1 MSGRDTPVG
10 PAANPIAARKP
21 VSPRKRLVRL
31 VGSAVVTGLCLAYII
46 WQIDVSRTVRILG
59 DASPWYFLLSVA
71 IMVFTVPA
79 MAWRWQKLLAARGI
93 HDRLPWL
100 LRAYF
105 TAYTAG
111 QILPTSIGGDA
122 MRIYETTRR
131 HPGKGGAI
139 AGSILLERALGGAAT
154 LALAAIGFVLAI
166 GRYDVGAYVWVELA
180 FVLASVGLGI
190 VLFSKRV
197 RGPLRR
203 VVPMVRF
210 ARVERPIRAVY
221 EGIHGYREH
230 GNLMFGI
237 STLTIGLQA
246 VRVLAIWAS
255 AKAVDVQLSPRPF
268 YVMGPLLFLVML
280 VPFTING
287 LAVREAFFVSFLGGL
302 GVDKSAAFA
311 TGFLFFLVTI
321 ALSLPGA
328 VVLGS
333 EWLRAARAGGVA
345 ADGASAKPTP
355 GPEPNG

>member
-1 MSGRDTPVG
+1 
-10 PAANPIAARKP
+10 
-21 VSPRKRLVRL
+21 VSPVRKRVIRI
-31 VGSAVVTGLCLAYII
+31 VGSAVVTGLCLAYIV
-46 WQIDVSRTVRILG
+46 WQIDVGRTVRILG
-59 DASPWYFLLSVA
+59 DASPWFFLLSVA
-71 IMVFTVPA
+71 IMVFTVPV
-79 MAWRWQKLLAARGI
+79 MAWRWQQLLRAREI
-93 HDRLPWL
+93 HERLPWL
-100 LRAYF
+100 VRAYF

-122 MRIYETTRR
+122 MRIFETSRR
-131 HPGKGGAI
+131 HPGKGGPV

-154 LALAAIGFVLAI
+154 LVLAAIGFVLAI

-180 FVLASVGLGI
+180 FVLASVGLGV
-190 VLFSKRV
+190 VLFSKRA

-203 VVPMVRF
+203 VVPAVRF
-210 ARVERPIRAVY
+210 VRVEKPLRAVY
-221 EGIHGYREH
+221 EGIHGYRAH
-230 GNLMFGI
+230 GGLMLGV
-237 STLTIGLQA
+237 STLTLAVQA

-255 AKAVDVQLSPRPF
+255 AKAVGVELSPRPF

-328 VVLGS
+328 FVLGS
-333 EWLRAARAGGVA
+333 EWLRAARAAPV
-345 ADGASAKPTP
+345 PTPTPAP